1 MSNGKGSKS
10 RPFSVPYSKYADN
23 FDQINW
29 GKKSV
34 KKQSKKDKHMEAV
47 DHSQMLGEL
56 PENYKEDPGSPL
68 NNPNNKES

>member
-29 GKKSV
+29 GKKPD
-34 KKQSKKDKHMEAV
+34 KKKSKKDEHMEAT
-47 DHSQMLGEL
+47 DWSQMLGEL
-56 PENYKEDPGSPL
+56 PEDY
-68 NNPNNKES
+68 NKDKQ